1 MLFSSLSF
9 LLYFLPPVLLIHYFL
24 PKKAQNIFLFFASL
38 LFYAWGDAKYVPLF
52 FALLAVDWLCGMGIE
67 KTEKPWGR
75 KALLIV
81 GVVANM
87 GALALYKYMGFFSG
101 LLGNSQAL
109 SWLIVDR
116 LPLGISFF
124 TFQATGY
131 LVDVY
136 RKQTKSER
144 NLFAFGTF
152 IFMFPQLIAGPIVR
166 YSDLSKALHEK
177 RRPGARALETGM
189 ALFVGGLSAKVLLAN
204 PLGALA
210 QEMKP
215 LMQGDTLAAWLYMLS
230 YSFQIYF
237 DFMGYSVMAVGMG
250 RMLGFTFPRNFNH
263 PYAASSVT
271 DFWRRWHMTL
281 SGWFRDYVYIPLGG
295 SRKGTARTVLNLFIV
310 WSLTG
315 FWHGADWNF
324 ILWGV
329 WYFAMLMADKYLF
342 PRVKGEKLLR
352 RAWGY
357 LSIGIGWIIFSCNI
371 GEILPAL
378 SSLVSFRFQAQT
390 LFWLREYALVMLA
403 AAACCVPWIIEKG
416 KAMLLRHGALRFI
429 TVMGALL
436 LCLAALAKS
445 TYNPFLYFHF

>member
-1 MLFSSLSF
+1 
-9 LLYFLPPVLLIHYFL
+9 
-24 PKKAQNIFLFFASL
+24 
-38 LFYAWGDAKYVPLF
+38 
-52 FALLAVDWLCGMGIE
+52 
-67 KTEKPWGR
+67 
-75 KALLIV
+75 
-81 GVVANM
+81 
-87 GALALYKYMGFFSG
+87 
-101 LLGNSQAL
+101 
-109 SWLIVDR
+109 
-116 LPLGISFF
+116 
-124 TFQATGY
+124 
-131 LVDVY
+131 
-136 RKQTKSER
+136 
-144 NLFAFGTF
+144 
-152 IFMFPQLIAGPIVR
+152 
-166 YSDLSKALHEK
+166 
-177 RRPGARALETGM
+177 
-189 ALFVGGLSAKVLLAN
+189 
-204 PLGALA
+204 
-210 QEMKP
+210 
-215 LMQGDTLAAWLYMLS
+215 
-230 YSFQIYF
+230 
-237 DFMGYSVMAVGMG
+237 MAVGMG